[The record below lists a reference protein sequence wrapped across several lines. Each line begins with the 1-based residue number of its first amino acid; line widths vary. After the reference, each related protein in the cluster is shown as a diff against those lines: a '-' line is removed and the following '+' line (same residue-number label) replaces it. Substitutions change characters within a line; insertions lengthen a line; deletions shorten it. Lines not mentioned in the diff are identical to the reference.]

1 MQLVTIAKSFLGL
14 VILPCSLAAPA
25 LAIPLRDSSAY
36 EMLSDGP
43 TDSEVSVNTQNFL
56 GTVAL
61 SNCSG
66 ALVQFG
72 ETDPTSPA
80 LVLTNG
86 HCVERQLPQ
95 PGEVLVNIP
104 SRRAFNLLDRAARNV
119 LGTVNAKTMLY
130 ATMTDTDVAL
140 YLLDLTYEEIKDQY
154 GIDPL
159 TVTDQKPVTGTPISI
174 VSGYWRRTYSCTIDG
189 FVPELREDGWIFR
202 DAIRYS
208 ADGCAV
214 IGGTSGAPIIAGSD
228 RTIVGINNTINEN
241 GARCTRNNPC
251 EVDRTGNIVVR
262 KGIGYG
268 EQVYWF
274 HSCLD
279 SSGIAVDLQKPGC
292 LLPKPK

>member
-1 MQLVTIAKSFLGL
+1 MKIASNLKLFLGL
-14 VILPCSLAAPA
+14 ASLSIGTTSPA
-25 LAIPLRDSSAY
+25 LAIPVGDSTSY
-36 EMLSDGP
+36 EMLSEP
-43 TDSEVSVNTQNFL
+43 ANESEVAETSKNFL

-72 ETDPTSPA
+72 KAEPTSPA

-86 HCVERQLPQ
+86 HCVERKLPQ
-95 PGEVLVNIP
+95 PGEVLVNLP
-104 SRRAFNLLDRAARNV
+104 SRRTFNLLDRSASNV
-119 LGTVNAKTMLY
+119 LGTVNAKAMLY

-140 YLLDLTYEEIKDQY
+140 YLLDQTYEEIKEQY

-159 TVTDQKPVTGTPISI
+159 TVTDQKPAAGTPINI
-174 VSGYWRRTYSCTIDG
+174 VSGYWRRTYTCSIDG

-208 ADGCAV
+208 ENGCAV

-228 RTIVGINNTINEN
+228 RTIIGINNTINED

-251 EVDRTGNIVVR
+251 EVDRTGKIVVR

-268 EQVYWF
+268 EQVFWF
-274 HSCLD
+274 HSCLAT
-279 SSGIAVDLQKPGC
+279 SGVEVDLQKPGC
-292 LLPKPK
+292 LLPKPH

>member
-1 MQLVTIAKSFLGL
+1 MQTLSIGKSFLGL
-14 VILPCSLAAPA
+14 AISSLSLTAPA
-25 LAIPLRDSSAY
+25 LAIPVADSFTY
-36 EMLSDGP
+36 ELLTEQP
-43 TDSEVSVNTQNFL
+43 ADSEATGNTKNFL

-72 ETDPTSPA
+72 RADPTSPA

-95 PGEVLVNIP
+95 PGEVLVNLP
-104 SRRAFNLLDRAARNV
+104 SRRSFNLLDREASNV
-119 LGTVNAKTMLY
+119 LGTVNAKSMLY
-130 ATMTDTDVAL
+130 ATMTGTDVAL
-140 YLLDLTYEEIKDQY
+140 YLLDQTYEEIKEQF

-159 TVTDQKPVTGTPISI
+159 TVTDEKPATGTPISI
-174 VSGYWRRTYSCTIDG
+174 VSGYWRRTYSCFIDG

-214 IGGTSGAPIIAGSD
+214 IGGTSGAPIVTGAD
-228 RTIVGINNTINEN
+228 RRIIGINNTINEN

-251 EVDRTGNIVVR
+251 EVDRTGKIVVR

-274 HSCLD
+274 HSCLA

-292 LLPKPK
+292 LLPKPM